1 RVSGRDT
8 AAAAAVDPYEFL
20 EPTDVLSK
28 LTKGFGD
35 LIVSKKW
42 QERKEALDEVDKL
55 TQVPEGGLI
64 KLAKADYGELFS
76 QLRTVLGKD
85 SNLVLVA
92 LSAKCMAQLAAGLRK
107 SFTPYAS
114 ACLKTALEKFKE
126 RKVNVVTPLRELAD
140 LAAGCTTLEAM
151 SEDYIAAIGNKAP
164 GVKIETCQLLARQFA
179 AAKPGALNKKLMKP
193 FVAALL
199 KAIDDRDQETRES
212 GYAALGTAMKVIG
225 ESNFKPLLGDV
236 DDLKMKKIEE
246 CCANAVVVAKPAAAS
261 KPTAPAPKAASS
273 APAPAASLSKT
284 SSAASGTAASRSKTG
299 TSGPRPGAPPPAAKK
314 KTAAST
320 DKGKKGVGGG
330 AGLGDSLPTEQT
342 ISDET
347 AVETCSNLFGKEIV
361 EQLES
366 KAWKSRLEAM
376 EAIKTKLNDQIG
388 SEIPCQ
394 AAVRVIS
401 NAVKPG
407 LKDNNFQV
415 LKLRLETLSYLA
427 ANAQFTRT
435 SADACLEEIYDKIG
449 DAKVGDSAKAC
460 LTAIAEACSLD
471 YVGVQ
476 LAQTVF
482 KLKNPKNQSE
492 ALNWLAQSVLEFGL
506 RIPPKE
512 LIKYVRQ
519 GFAATNPAIRQAAIS
534 LTVSLYMYIGDSLR
548 SLLADEKPA
557 LLQQIDQ
564 EIEQIKDKKPPAPT
578 RGLKHAAAAAS
589 GKFAGKAAAGG
600 GANAD
605 AGDDDEDD
613 AAGVEDLV
621 PRVDL
626 ADKLTDATV
635 AKLGDS
641 NWKIR
646 KEGLDEVRALLNEC
660 RLVTSNLGEL
670 PERLRQRLADSN
682 KVLCSQAMEISEA
695 LAPALGKRHAKN
707 PAVHRPIVSGIVL
720 NGMSD
725 AKPRQRQIA
734 CQALNAWCEQ
744 VGLALLAEGDL
755 FVEALRKENPFLRAE
770 LLGWLAEKLMAHKK
784 PLPADFKECLPTI
797 LTCLSDRSGD
807 VRKKATEAIAPIII
821 CIGWDSVM
829 RAWKKLPP
837 ASQGD
842 VRAILDKERE
852 KAAAEAPAAPA
863 PAPAPPPP
871 AASSSKPSSATSTS
885 RNASAGA
892 KKSATRAS
900 EESSSAGGGG
910 GGSGAASKRKSGST
924 AALSAAADKKAA
936 AAAAEDAGPIAPI
949 QVNKMREQRLSDEKK
964 RKVLRWDFSGGQPE
978 RDHIQQLQR
987 QMTDAGFSSELLG
1000 QLFHQDFRQHIKAIE
1015 SLSAYLDN
1023 GGDDAAEGHRCNV
1036 DLILK
1041 WSAARFYDTN
1051 PSMVMRCL
1059 EYLNRLFQVMMDREW
1074 LLNDSDAQA
1083 FFPHLLIKLGEP
1095 KDVIRR
1101 DVKSLFGKANR
1112 VYPASKLFLYFMD
1125 GLAAKSAKQRQE
1137 CLDELGKII
1146 QVQGIGVCQPTPA
1159 QAMKAIAKQ
1168 IGDRDNSVRNAALN
1182 TLLVAYRFIGEPLLK
1197 MVEPMQEKDRS
1208 MLEERIRRQGS
1219 SGGALSGSTADIPA
1233 SSARESTPPKSSG
1246 VGSNSATTSRP
1257 GTAPSASAAPAQVN
1271 SATITRRGGGGGGGG
1286 GGSGGGMFQLEA
1298 PELDPM
1304 PVVPGDSEYDMNA
1317 EEEEMNRP
1325 VEFPKL
1331 ARKPAE
1337 EDLTLK
1343 SSPDAFTAITH
1354 VITQVSSTDSKL
1366 VCSAVR
1372 QLIEVMLDEDRCK
1385 LLSGHVDPILLAVT
1399 NQISLN
1405 TEPADPVGTLD
1416 LLRSLLYCLSTV
1428 FHVAVLA
1435 KCASKD
1441 RLKSVFQSAISL
1453 VISDSLT
1460 RLDPSDADHVNRT
1473 VNQLCASVIAN
1484 ADRTRVL
1491 LSLLRSLYEC
1501 VDRVGFSQLFTELN
1515 IKCLWRITRELDKHV
1530 AEYDWDSVLAECN
1543 AFLTSFPLESWQ
1555 QPDGD
1560 APLRAV
1566 TNLLHKLCQLKG
1578 RDVTHHLTQIP
1589 NCQDSQVAAY
1599 LARCLRSLPH
1609 QPQQPHQQPQQQ
1621 RQQQSQPAPQLG
1633 RSAKHEKLV
1642 EIFKKIGSK
1651 ENTREGLNELY
1662 DFKQANPDT
1671 DLKPYLSKASAFF
1684 NRYIEQGL
1692 RSIEKERLRAA
1703 EQQQQQQQAV
1713 SALMS
1718 TGGQLP
1724 KGSGGQLA
1732 SEMLA
1737 KLREFERTHLLN
1749 HSQPDQLTV
1758 GAAGARLPTAQE
1770 MLDSLKKFQSSYLT
1784 QADQLS
1790 SQQSGQQ
1797 QQQQQQLQSQ
1807 QSTNSDDNQQHQQQ
1821 QPTVSSRHLSAP
1833 SPDASSAAAGRQQ
1846 SGGQVSAQDLM
1857 DLKARLDRVK
1867 RGSQHS
1873 VRK

>member
-1 RVSGRDT
+1 G
-8 AAAAAVDPYEFL
+8 
-20 EPTDVLSK
+20 
-28 LTKGFGD
+28 
-35 LIVSKKW
+35 
-42 QERKEALDEVDKL
+42 
-55 TQVPEGGLI
+55 
-64 KLAKADYGELFS
+64 
-76 QLRTVLGKD
+76 
-85 SNLVLVA
+85 
-92 LSAKCMAQLAAGLRK
+92 
-107 SFTPYAS
+107 
-114 ACLKTALEKFKE
+114 
-126 RKVNVVTPLRELAD
+126 
-140 LAAGCTTLEAM
+140 
-151 SEDYIAAIGNKAP
+151 
-164 GVKIETCQLLARQFA
+164 
-179 AAKPGALNKKLMKP
+179 
-193 FVAALL
+193 
-199 KAIDDRDQETRES
+199 
-212 GYAALGTAMKVIG
+212 
-225 ESNFKPLLGDV
+225 
-236 DDLKMKKIEE
+236 
-246 CCANAVVVAKPAAAS
+246 
-261 KPTAPAPKAASS
+261 
-273 APAPAASLSKT
+273 
-284 SSAASGTAASRSKTG
+284 
-299 TSGPRPGAPPPAAKK
+299 
-314 KTAAST
+314 
-320 DKGKKGVGGG
+320 GGG

-589 GKFAGKAAAGG
+589 GKSAGKAAAGG

-770 LLGWLAEKLMAHKK
+770 LLGWLAEKLMTSKSACQQSS
-784 PLPADFKECLPTI
+784 PAYPTVAA
-797 LTCLSDRSGD
+797 TCA
-807 VRKKATEAIAPIII
+807 KKATEAIAPIII

-852 KAAAEAPAAPA
+852 KAAAEAPTAPA
-863 PAPAPPPP
+863 PARAPPPP

-1146 QVQGIGVCQPTPA
+1146 QPSAITRPQVQGIGVCQPTPA

-1168 IGDRDNSVRNAALN
+1168 IGDRDNGVRNAALN

-1197 MVEPMQEKDRS
+1197 M
-1208 MLEERIRRQGS
+1208 
-1219 SGGALSGSTADIPA
+1219 
-1233 SSARESTPPKSSG
+1233 SSG

-1578 RDVTHHLTQIP
+1578 RD
-1589 NCQDSQVAAY
+1589 
-1599 LARCLRSLPH
+1599 
-1609 QPQQPHQQPQQQ
+1609 
-1621 RQQQSQPAPQLG
+1621 
-1633 RSAKHEKLV
+1633 
-1642 EIFKKIGSK
+1642 
-1651 ENTREGLNELY
+1651 
-1662 DFKQANPDT
+1662 ANPDT

-1749 HSQPDQLTV
+1749 HSQPDQL
-1758 GAAGARLPTAQE
+1758 
-1770 MLDSLKKFQSSYLT
+1770 
-1784 QADQLS
+1784 
-1790 SQQSGQQ
+1790 
-1797 QQQQQQLQSQ
+1797 
-1807 QSTNSDDNQQHQQQ
+1807 
-1821 QPTVSSRHLSAP
+1821 
-1833 SPDASSAAAGRQQ
+1833 
-1846 SGGQVSAQDLM
+1846 
-1857 DLKARLDRVK
+1857 
-1867 RGSQHS
+1867 
-1873 VRK
+1873 

>member
-1 RVSGRDT
+1 
-8 AAAAAVDPYEFL
+8 
-20 EPTDVLSK
+20 
-28 LTKGFGD
+28 
-35 LIVSKKW
+35 
-42 QERKEALDEVDKL
+42 
-55 TQVPEGGLI
+55 
-64 KLAKADYGELFS
+64 
-76 QLRTVLGKD
+76 
-85 SNLVLVA
+85 
-92 LSAKCMAQLAAGLRK
+92 
-107 SFTPYAS
+107 
-114 ACLKTALEKFKE
+114 
-126 RKVNVVTPLRELAD
+126 
-140 LAAGCTTLEAM
+140 
-151 SEDYIAAIGNKAP
+151 
-164 GVKIETCQLLARQFA
+164 
-179 AAKPGALNKKLMKP
+179 
-193 FVAALL
+193 
-199 KAIDDRDQETRES
+199 ETRES
-212 GYAALGTAMKVIG
+212 GYAALGTAM
-225 ESNFKPLLGDV
+225 KPLLGDV

-261 KPTAPAPKAASS
+261 KPTAQRRRLLPRHPRSG
-273 APAPAASLSKT
+273 PPCPRT
-284 SSAASGTAASRSKTG
+284 SSAASERRASAVKNWAA
-299 TSGPRPGAPPPAAKK
+299 SGPR
-314 KTAAST
+314 
-320 DKGKKGVGGG
+320 
-330 AGLGDSLPTEQT
+330 GLARLPRLPRRKLPHRLT
-342 ISDET
+342 
-347 AVETCSNLFGKEIV
+347 
-361 EQLES
+361 
-366 KAWKSRLEAM
+366 KARK
-376 EAIKTKLNDQIG
+376 
-388 SEIPCQ
+388 
-394 AAVRVIS
+394 AAV
-401 NAVKPG
+401 
-407 LKDNNFQV
+407 
-415 LKLRLETLSYLA
+415 A
-427 ANAQFTRT
+427 ALPN
-435 SADACLEEIYDKIG
+435 ACLEEIYDKIG

-534 LTVSLYMYIGDSLR
+534 LTPTR
-548 SLLADEKPA
+548 KPA

-589 GKFAGKAAAGG
+589 GKSAGKAAAGG

-744 VGLALLAEGDL
+744 VGLQ
-755 FVEALRKENPFLRAE
+755 RRACQQ
-770 LLGWLAEKLMAHKK
+770 
-784 PLPADFKECLPTI
+784 F
-797 LTCLSDRSGD
+797 LTCLSDRSGRRAAKSHRGHRTD
-807 VRKKATEAIAPIII
+807 NHLHRLGLGYASCEEAARLAKA
-821 CIGWDSVM
+821 M
-829 RAWKKLPP
+829 
-837 ASQGD
+837 

-852 KAAAEAPAAPA
+852 KAAAEAPTAPA
-863 PAPAPPPP
+863 PALAPPPP
-871 AASSSKPSSATSTS
+871 AASSSKPSSQRRQVEMRRPGLKIGGLELSGVFVCRRRQEGRGARPFEAEIRFDCGSV
-885 RNASAGA
+885 SAPRI
-892 KKSATRAS
+892 KKLLPLLR
-900 EESSSAGGGG
+900 
-910 GGSGAASKRKSGST
+910 
-924 AALSAAADKKAA
+924 
-936 AAAAEDAGPIAPI
+936 EDARSYCAYSR
-949 QVNKMREQRLSDEKK
+949 VNKMREQRLSDEKK

-987 QMTDAGFSSELLG
+987 QMTDAGFSSEILG
-1000 QLFHQDFRQHIKAIE
+1000 QLFHQDFRQHIKG
-1015 SLSAYLDN
+1015 LSRVSYLDN

-1051 PSMVMRCL
+1051 PSMV
-1059 EYLNRLFQVMMDREW
+1059 
-1074 LLNDSDAQA
+1074 DAM
-1083 FFPHLLIKLGEP
+1083 L
-1095 KDVIRR
+1095 
-1101 DVKSLFGKANR
+1101 R
-1112 VYPASKLFLYFMD
+1112 VSESPVPTSKLFLYFMD

-1146 QVQGIGVCQPTPA
+1146 Q
-1159 QAMKAIAKQ
+1159 AMKAIAKQ
-1168 IGDRDNSVRNAALN
+1168 IGDRRQWRTQRRSQHSVSSLSVHWRA
-1182 TLLVAYRFIGEPLLK
+1182 LLK

-1246 VGSNSATTSRP
+1246 VGLEFCDNKPTWDCAVSV
-1257 GTAPSASAAPAQVN
+1257 AAPAQVN

-1286 GGSGGGMFQLEA
+1286 GEARRHVSVEA

-1304 PVVPGDSEYDMNA
+1304 PVVPGDSE
-1317 EEEEMNRP
+1317 
-1325 VEFPKL
+1325 
-1331 ARKPAE
+1331 RKTAE

-1354 VITQVSSTDSKL
+1354 VITQS
-1366 VCSAVR
+1366 
-1372 QLIEVMLDEDRCK
+1372 EDRCK

-1435 KCASKD
+1435 KCAAKTGS
-1441 RLKSVFQSAISL
+1441 SAISL
-1453 VISDSLT
+1453 GDLG
-1460 RLDPSDADHVNRT
+1460 LADPAGPSDADHVNRT

-1560 APLRAV
+1560 A
-1566 TNLLHKLCQLKG
+1566 LCG
-1578 RDVTHHLTQIP
+1578 RLI
-1589 NCQDSQVAAY
+1589 
-1599 LARCLRSLPH
+1599 R
-1609 QPQQPHQQPQQQ
+1609 
-1621 RQQQSQPAPQLG
+1621 
-1633 RSAKHEKLV
+1633 
-1642 EIFKKIGSK
+1642 
-1651 ENTREGLNELY
+1651 
-1662 DFKQANPDT
+1662 T

-1749 HSQPDQLTV
+1749 HSQ
-1758 GAAGARLPTAQE
+1758 RI
-1770 MLDSLKKFQSSYLT
+1770 S
-1784 QADQLS
+1784 
-1790 SQQSGQQ
+1790 
-1797 QQQQQQLQSQ
+1797 
-1807 QSTNSDDNQQHQQQ
+1807 
-1821 QPTVSSRHLSAP
+1821 
-1833 SPDASSAAAGRQQ
+1833 
-1846 SGGQVSAQDLM
+1846 
-1857 DLKARLDRVK
+1857 
-1867 RGSQHS
+1867 
-1873 VRK
+1873 

>member
-1 RVSGRDT
+1 
-8 AAAAAVDPYEFL
+8 
-20 EPTDVLSK
+20 
-28 LTKGFGD
+28 
-35 LIVSKKW
+35 
-42 QERKEALDEVDKL
+42 
-55 TQVPEGGLI
+55 
-64 KLAKADYGELFS
+64 
-76 QLRTVLGKD
+76 
-85 SNLVLVA
+85 
-92 LSAKCMAQLAAGLRK
+92 
-107 SFTPYAS
+107 
-114 ACLKTALEKFKE
+114 
-126 RKVNVVTPLRELAD
+126 
-140 LAAGCTTLEAM
+140 
-151 SEDYIAAIGNKAP
+151 
-164 GVKIETCQLLARQFA
+164 
-179 AAKPGALNKKLMKP
+179 
-193 FVAALL
+193 
-199 KAIDDRDQETRES
+199 
-212 GYAALGTAMKVIG
+212 
-225 ESNFKPLLGDV
+225 
-236 DDLKMKKIEE
+236 
-246 CCANAVVVAKPAAAS
+246 
-261 KPTAPAPKAASS
+261 
-273 APAPAASLSKT
+273 
-284 SSAASGTAASRSKTG
+284 
-299 TSGPRPGAPPPAAKK
+299 
-314 KTAAST
+314 
-320 DKGKKGVGGG
+320 
-330 AGLGDSLPTEQT
+330 
-342 ISDET
+342 
-347 AVETCSNLFGKEIV
+347 
-361 EQLES
+361 
-366 KAWKSRLEAM
+366 
-376 EAIKTKLNDQIG
+376 
-388 SEIPCQ
+388 
-394 AAVRVIS
+394 
-401 NAVKPG
+401 
-407 LKDNNFQV
+407 
-415 LKLRLETLSYLA
+415 
-427 ANAQFTRT
+427 
-435 SADACLEEIYDKIG
+435 
-449 DAKVGDSAKAC
+449 
-460 LTAIAEACSLD
+460 
-471 YVGVQ
+471 
-476 LAQTVF
+476 
-482 KLKNPKNQSE
+482 
-492 ALNWLAQSVLEFGL
+492 
-506 RIPPKE
+506 
-512 LIKYVRQ
+512 
-519 GFAATNPAIRQAAIS
+519 
-534 LTVSLYMYIGDSLR
+534 
-548 SLLADEKPA
+548 
-557 LLQQIDQ
+557 
-564 EIEQIKDKKPPAPT
+564 
-578 RGLKHAAAAAS
+578 
-589 GKFAGKAAAGG
+589 
-600 GANAD
+600 
-605 AGDDDEDD
+605 
-613 AAGVEDLV
+613 
-621 PRVDL
+621 
-626 ADKLTDATV
+626 
-635 AKLGDS
+635 
-641 NWKIR
+641 
-646 KEGLDEVRALLNEC
+646 
-660 RLVTSNLGEL
+660 
-670 PERLRQRLADSN
+670 
-682 KVLCSQAMEISEA
+682 
-695 LAPALGKRHAKN
+695 
-707 PAVHRPIVSGIVL
+707 
-720 NGMSD
+720 
-725 AKPRQRQIA
+725 
-734 CQALNAWCEQ
+734 
-744 VGLALLAEGDL
+744 
-755 FVEALRKENPFLRAE
+755 
-770 LLGWLAEKLMAHKK
+770 AHKK
-784 PLPADFKECLPTI
+784 PMPADFKECLPTI

-829 RAWKKLPP
+829 RAWKKLPR

-852 KAAAEAPAAPA
+852 KAAAEAPTAPA
-863 PAPAPPPP
+863 PARAPPPP

-910 GGSGAASKRKSGST
+910 GGSGAALRSGN
-924 AALSAAADKKAA
+924 
-936 AAAAEDAGPIAPI
+936 P
-949 QVNKMREQRLSDEKK
+949 

-1041 WSAARFYDTN
+1041 WWSAARFYDTN

-1146 QVQGIGVCQPTPA
+1146 QPSAITRPQVQGIGVCQPTPA

-1168 IGDRDNSVRNAALN
+1168 IGDRDNGVRNAALN

-1233 SSARESTPPKSSG
+1233 SIDAAKSLAVLARILRH
-1246 VGSNSATTSRP
+1246 TSRP

-1560 APLRAV
+1560 APLR
-1566 TNLLHKLCQLKG
+1566 
-1578 RDVTHHLTQIP
+1578 
-1589 NCQDSQVAAY
+1589 
-1599 LARCLRSLPH
+1599 RSPICCI
-1609 QPQQPHQQPQQQ
+1609 
-1621 RQQQSQPAPQLG
+1621 SC
-1633 RSAKHEKLV
+1633 
-1642 EIFKKIGSK
+1642 
-1651 ENTREGLNELY
+1651 
-1662 DFKQANPDT
+1662 
-1671 DLKPYLSKASAFF
+1671 AS
-1684 NRYIEQGL
+1684 
-1692 RSIEKERLRAA
+1692 
-1703 EQQQQQQQAV
+1703 
-1713 SALMS
+1713 
-1718 TGGQLP
+1718 
-1724 KGSGGQLA
+1724 
-1732 SEMLA
+1732 
-1737 KLREFERTHLLN
+1737 
-1749 HSQPDQLTV
+1749 
-1758 GAAGARLPTAQE
+1758 
-1770 MLDSLKKFQSSYLT
+1770 
-1784 QADQLS
+1784 
-1790 SQQSGQQ
+1790 
-1797 QQQQQQLQSQ
+1797 
-1807 QSTNSDDNQQHQQQ
+1807 
-1821 QPTVSSRHLSAP
+1821 
-1833 SPDASSAAAGRQQ
+1833 
-1846 SGGQVSAQDLM
+1846 
-1857 DLKARLDRVK
+1857 
-1867 RGSQHS
+1867 
-1873 VRK
+1873 

>member
-1 RVSGRDT
+1 
-8 AAAAAVDPYEFL
+8 
-20 EPTDVLSK
+20 
-28 LTKGFGD
+28 
-35 LIVSKKW
+35 
-42 QERKEALDEVDKL
+42 
-55 TQVPEGGLI
+55 
-64 KLAKADYGELFS
+64 
-76 QLRTVLGKD
+76 
-85 SNLVLVA
+85 
-92 LSAKCMAQLAAGLRK
+92 
-107 SFTPYAS
+107 
-114 ACLKTALEKFKE
+114 
-126 RKVNVVTPLRELAD
+126 
-140 LAAGCTTLEAM
+140 
-151 SEDYIAAIGNKAP
+151 
-164 GVKIETCQLLARQFA
+164 
-179 AAKPGALNKKLMKP
+179 
-193 FVAALL
+193 
-199 KAIDDRDQETRES
+199 
-212 GYAALGTAMKVIG
+212 
-225 ESNFKPLLGDV
+225 
-236 DDLKMKKIEE
+236 
-246 CCANAVVVAKPAAAS
+246 
-261 KPTAPAPKAASS
+261 
-273 APAPAASLSKT
+273 
-284 SSAASGTAASRSKTG
+284 
-299 TSGPRPGAPPPAAKK
+299 
-314 KTAAST
+314 
-320 DKGKKGVGGG
+320 
-330 AGLGDSLPTEQT
+330 
-342 ISDET
+342 
-347 AVETCSNLFGKEIV
+347 
-361 EQLES
+361 
-366 KAWKSRLEAM
+366 
-376 EAIKTKLNDQIG
+376 
-388 SEIPCQ
+388 
-394 AAVRVIS
+394 
-401 NAVKPG
+401 
-407 LKDNNFQV
+407 
-415 LKLRLETLSYLA
+415 
-427 ANAQFTRT
+427 
-435 SADACLEEIYDKIG
+435 
-449 DAKVGDSAKAC
+449 
-460 LTAIAEACSLD
+460 
-471 YVGVQ
+471 
-476 LAQTVF
+476 
-482 KLKNPKNQSE
+482 
-492 ALNWLAQSVLEFGL
+492 
-506 RIPPKE
+506 
-512 LIKYVRQ
+512 
-519 GFAATNPAIRQAAIS
+519 
-534 LTVSLYMYIGDSLR
+534 
-548 SLLADEKPA
+548 
-557 LLQQIDQ
+557 
-564 EIEQIKDKKPPAPT
+564 
-578 RGLKHAAAAAS
+578 
-589 GKFAGKAAAGG
+589 
-600 GANAD
+600 
-605 AGDDDEDD
+605 
-613 AAGVEDLV
+613 
-621 PRVDL
+621 
-626 ADKLTDATV
+626 
-635 AKLGDS
+635 
-641 NWKIR
+641 
-646 KEGLDEVRALLNEC
+646 
-660 RLVTSNLGEL
+660 
-670 PERLRQRLADSN
+670 
-682 KVLCSQAMEISEA
+682 
-695 LAPALGKRHAKN
+695 
-707 PAVHRPIVSGIVL
+707 
-720 NGMSD
+720 
-725 AKPRQRQIA
+725 
-734 CQALNAWCEQ
+734 
-744 VGLALLAEGDL
+744 
-755 FVEALRKENPFLRAE
+755 
-770 LLGWLAEKLMAHKK
+770 
-784 PLPADFKECLPTI
+784 
-797 LTCLSDRSGD
+797 
-807 VRKKATEAIAPIII
+807 
-821 CIGWDSVM
+821 
-829 RAWKKLPP
+829 
-837 ASQGD
+837 
-842 VRAILDKERE
+842 
-852 KAAAEAPAAPA
+852 
-863 PAPAPPPP
+863 
-871 AASSSKPSSATSTS
+871 
-885 RNASAGA
+885 
-892 KKSATRAS
+892 
-900 EESSSAGGGG
+900 
-910 GGSGAASKRKSGST
+910 
-924 AALSAAADKKAA
+924 
-936 AAAAEDAGPIAPI
+936 
-949 QVNKMREQRLSDEKK
+949 NKMREQRLSDEKK

-1797 QQQQQQLQSQ
+1797 HQQQQQQLQSQ
-1807 QSTNSDDNQQHQQQ
+1807 QSTNSDDNQQLQQQ

-1867 RGSQHS
+1867 RGSQQA